1 MKVIAHYS
9 GFKIVDVPDNFSED
23 EIMDYLYGLDVKY
36 DEVDEVGY
44 KVLED

>member
-1 MKVIAHYS
+1 MKVLAHYS
-9 GFKIVDVPDNFSED
+9 GFMIVDIPDSFSED

-36 DEVDEVGY
+36 DEVDEVDY

>member
-23 EIMDYLYGLDVKY
+23 EIMDYLYGLDIQCN
-36 DEVDEVGY
+36 EVDYE
-44 KVLED
+44 VLED